1 MILSMIVGGFWLLD
15 SLKDP
20 IFATIVGIE
29 YQPTAKLLSVAFT
42 LVVVSIYDYL
52 TSLVSRPVLF
62 YIVGG
67 SYGVTFLV
75 LSGLLPPAEMHNGA
89 TLRYSQW
96 LGWMSYFVIESYG
109 SLMVA
114 MFWSFTNSIMDLEEA
129 KGGYG
134 LMLSVAQI
142 GAIIGSTLAANV
154 ETVGYPMLFLI
165 GAMSVLSVPL
175 QIKLYYIIFCD
186 RRTESVRARVRT
198 WTDDDLG
205 EAETDGALRSAER
218 AEGKPLSSGG
228 EDKTLWKK
236 ASNMCFRAF
245 GGFWEGLAL
254 ISKHKYV
261 MRILAVSCFYEIVVT
276 VLDYEFKMLGAGSLE
291 PSHESDKNAS
301 DSFKFAHLM
310 GYFGYVLSD

>member
-75 LSGLLPPAEMHNGA
+75 LSGLLPSAQMQNGV
-89 TLRYSQW
+89 TQHYSQW
-96 LGWMSYFVIESYG
+96 LGWMSYFIIESYG

-175 QIKLYYIIFCD
+175 HIKLYHIIFFRPPHGVREGPCSHLD
-186 RRTESVRARVRT
+186 R
-198 WTDDDLG
+198 
-205 EAETDGALRSAER
+205 
-218 AEGKPLSSGG
+218 
-228 EDKTLWKK
+228 
-236 ASNMCFRAF
+236 
-245 GGFWEGLAL
+245 
-254 ISKHKYV
+254 
-261 MRILAVSCFYEIVVT
+261 
-276 VLDYEFKMLGAGSLE
+276 
-291 PSHESDKNAS
+291 
-301 DSFKFAHLM
+301 
-310 GYFGYVLSD
+310 